1 MLNIKESHGRI
12 IDLDTHIQPS
22 PGNYELA
29 GGEVGRNFA
38 KRFDE
43 VIKTLPK
50 DEAEKIIARSGK
62 EFSELTDETV
72 WRTKGSAAPGAFDA
86 DNRIKTLDYMG
97 VSRSFMFSDPGIQ
110 TAAFADN
117 ALGIATMR
125 HWNDFILNL
134 GKRDPNRLRA
144 VAIINTHNVDI
155 AAQEIE
161 RVLKAGGRAFV
172 IASSVAP
179 GNASPAHPAMDKI
192 WGMIQEANA
201 TIMLHLGG
209 GRAVGD
215 EFDFLK
221 NPNWD
226 KGIPHF
232 SQQSEAVISEGD
244 AMNPFTACA
253 MFYAPQNFI
262 STLVLGGV
270 FERFPNLRFG
280 AIELGAMWLGPMAA
294 HLDNVMKIFKRRMSG
309 VLSLKPSEYVQR
321 NVRVTPYWFENVADY
336 IDHHGL
342 ADCYCYSSDFPHPEG
357 GTRPIQDF
365 EERIGRL
372 GQKSA
377 EAFYVTNA
385 EWVLPE
391 LR

>member
-1 MLNIKESHGRI
+1 VININDFHGRI
-12 IDLDTHIQPS
+12 VDLDTHIQPS
-22 PGNYELA
+22 HLNYEQA

-43 VIKTLPK
+43 LINTLPK
-50 DEAEKIIARSGK
+50 DEAQKILVRSGN
-62 EFSELTDETV
+62 EFSEPTDESV
-72 WRTKGSAAPGAFDA
+72 WRIKGSAAHGAFNA

-97 VSRSFMFSDPGIQ
+97 VNRSFMFSDPGIQ

-125 HWNDFILNL
+125 HWNDFIINL
-134 GKRDPNRLRA
+134 GKKDPNRLRA
-144 VAIINTHNVDI
+144 VALINTHNIDI
-155 AAQEIE
+155 AAEEIE
-161 RVLKAGGRAFV
+161 RVLKIGGRAFV

-179 GNASPAHPAMDKI
+179 GNASPAQPAMDKI
-192 WGMIQEANA
+192 WGMVQEANA

-209 GRAVGD
+209 GRSVGD

-226 KGIPHF
+226 KGITHF
-232 SQQSEAVISEGD
+232 GQQADHIIAEGD
-244 AMNPFTACA
+244 QMNPFTACS

-262 STLVLGGV
+262 STLILGGV

-280 AIELGAMWLGPMAA
+280 AIELGAIWLGPLSA
-294 HLDNVMKIFKRRMSG
+294 HLDNVLKIFRKRMDG
-309 VLSLKPSEYVQR
+309 VLSLKPSEYIRR
-321 NVRVTPYWFENVADY
+321 NIRVTPYWFESVADY

-342 ADCYCYSSDFPHPEG
+342 AECYCYSSDFPHPEG
-357 GTRPIQDF
+357 GTRPLQEF
-365 EERIGRL
+365 EERISRL

-377 EAFYVTNA
+377 EDFYVNNA

-391 LR
+391 LN

>member
-1 MLNIKESHGRI
+1 MLNLQEFHGRI

-22 PGNYELA
+22 PGNYEIA

-38 KRFDE
+38 KQFDDL
-43 VIKTLPK
+43 IKTLPK
-50 DEAEKIIARSGK
+50 DEAEKIIARSGN
-62 EFSELTDETV
+62 EATEYNEQTV

-125 HWNDFILNL
+125 HWNDFIVNM
-134 GKRDPNRLRA
+134 GKKDPNRLRA
-144 VAIINTHNVDI
+144 VALINTHNIDV
-155 AAQEIE
+155 AAQEVE

-172 IASSVAP
+172 IACSVAP
-179 GNASPAHPAMDKI
+179 GNASPAQPAMDKI

-209 GRAVGD
+209 GRSVGD
-215 EFDFLK
+215 EFDFIK

-226 KGIPHF
+226 KGITHMGV
-232 SQQSEAVISEGD
+232 QAHDVTAEGD
-244 AMNPFTACA
+244 QMNTFTFSA

-262 STLVLGGV
+262 STLILGGV

-280 AIELGAMWLGPMAA
+280 AIELGAIWLGPMAA
-294 HLDNVMKIFKRRMSG
+294 HLDNVVKVFRKRMTG
-309 VLSLKPSEYVQR
+309 VLSMKPSDYVRR
-321 NVRVTPYWFENVADY
+321 NIRITPYWFENVADY
-336 IDHHGL
+336 IDHYNL
-342 ADCYCYSSDFPHPEG
+342 PECYCYSSDFPHPEG
-357 GTRPIQDF
+357 GVRPMQEF

-377 EAFYVTNA
+377 EAFYVNNA
-385 EWVLPE
+385 EWVLPA
-391 LR
+391 LS

>member
-1 MLNIKESHGRI
+1 
-12 IDLDTHIQPS
+12 
-22 PGNYELA
+22 
-29 GGEVGRNFA
+29 
-38 KRFDE
+38 
-43 VIKTLPK
+43 
-50 DEAEKIIARSGK
+50 
-62 EFSELTDETV
+62 
-72 WRTKGSAAPGAFDA
+72 
-86 DNRIKTLDYMG
+86 
-97 VSRSFMFSDPGIQ
+97 
-110 TAAFADN
+110 
-117 ALGIATMR
+117 
-125 HWNDFILNL
+125 
-134 GKRDPNRLRA
+134 
-144 VAIINTHNVDI
+144 
-155 AAQEIE
+155 
-161 RVLKAGGRAFV
+161 
-172 IASSVAP
+172 
-179 GNASPAHPAMDKI
+179 
-192 WGMIQEANA
+192 
-201 TIMLHLGG
+201 
-209 GRAVGD
+209 
-215 EFDFLK
+215 
-221 NPNWD
+221 
-226 KGIPHF
+226 
-232 SQQSEAVISEGD
+232 VISEGD

-321 NVRVTPYWFENVADY
+321 NIRVTPYWFENVADY